1 MFPAHMI
8 SETGRILK
16 YLVWTDGTRGFG
28 LSSAVLVLDVTL
40 QVMSVLEDFL
50 TVGTLDRFRR
60 FARRVVHAVI
70 YWILRGVVVGHLV
83 IVELLIVV
91 VLLHRGEIPV
101 VARVFHSLRY
111 VVLCTVQV
119 PLFDRSE
126 RAVDQWGRSLR

>member
-28 LSSAVLVLDVTL
+28 LSSAVLVLDVSL

-50 TVGTLDRFRR
+50 TVGTFDRFRR

-126 RAVDQWGRSLR
+126 GAVDQWGRSLR

>member
-28 LSSAVLVLDVTL
+28 LSSAVLVLDVSL

-50 TVGTLDRFRR
+50 TVGTFDRFRR

-91 VLLHRGEIPV
+91 VLLHRGEIPI

>member
-119 PLFDRSE
+119 PLFNRSE

>member
-83 IVELLIVV
+83 IVELLIIIILLHGAKISVAVLHHFSLDVYVQSVVQISGLRLVV
-91 VLLHRGEIPV
+91 VNDDMI
-101 VARVFHSLRY
+101 
-111 VVLCTVQV
+111 
-119 PLFDRSE
+119 
-126 RAVDQWGRSLR
+126 